1 MPVHVPSVVDNVE
14 PKLAVPLTTG
24 AIVLTGGV
32 VAEGVVILLLVAL
45 GLLVPLSLVA
55 VTVNV

>member
-1 MPVHVPSVVDNVE
+1 VPSVVDNVE

-24 AIVLTGGV
+24 ATVLTGGV
-32 VAEGVVILLLVAL
+32 VAEGVVMLLLDAL
-45 GLLVPLSLVA
+45 ALLVPILLVA